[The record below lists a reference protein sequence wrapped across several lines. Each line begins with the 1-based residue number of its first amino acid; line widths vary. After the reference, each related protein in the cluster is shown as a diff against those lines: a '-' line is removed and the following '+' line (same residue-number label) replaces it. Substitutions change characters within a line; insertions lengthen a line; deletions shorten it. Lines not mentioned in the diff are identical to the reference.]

1 MKKSST
7 SADLSK
13 SWRMRELAS
22 TFLLAAC
29 ATRHCLNTHFSH
41 NNTIMAEPVAK
52 KRRISPPQQ
61 TNGAVPGF
69 AKWDLE
75 QDYEKRS
82 RSRKKDE
89 KREKLMVKTS
99 EGKVTVNPRMEE
111 EEANNKA
118 ISDDDSFLAS
128 DDGEG
133 DSGVADLEPKP
144 DLVRKPLLS
153 RKEEIRQAKEDLAK
167 IAGLLNESPEDNI
180 GLLNNLADIANSEN
194 VAVRKIAL
202 VAQSAVYISI
212 IPGYRIRPLSKD
224 DLNAKVSKD
233 VRKLRSFEQGLLAGY
248 KGYVNTLSK
257 LAANRGRPGHDQ
269 ATDASLASVA
279 ISCVCTLLTSV
290 PHFNCRNE
298 LVECIVLKLSSR
310 RVDPDFV
317 KARDALEKLFQEDED
332 GHSSLEAVSQLT
344 KTMKTKNYAVHESV
358 INTFLHLRLLTE
370 FNHKASTKAI
380 DKDDDED
387 RPVDKKG
394 KQKRE
399 FRTKRERKNLR
410 ERKQVESEM
419 KEADAIVSYEDRDK
433 NQAETLKLVFIAY
446 FRILKDRVQHLMGAV
461 LEGLARYSHLIN
473 QDFFGDILEALKD
486 LINEAESLQET
497 INAEENIEDDE
508 KETVQR
514 NATRESLL
522 CIITAFA
529 LLNGQQDVVKSAHSL
544 SLDLT
549 FFISHLYRTLIP
561 LAVDTDIELSAKKA
575 HLADPNGL
583 VVPTARDTK
592 VNVATTAVLLL
603 RSLQSV
609 LQPATGTK
617 FVPPVRLAAFLKQL
631 HTLALHVPQ
640 KSAIAILE
648 LIKQVTKSQGAKVA
662 ALWYTEERKGDGVFD
677 ARSQEIESSN
687 PFASTIWETEL
698 LRLHFDPHIR
708 ESLAE
713 TVKNVRTSSS

>member
-1 MKKSST
+1 
-7 SADLSK
+7 
-13 SWRMRELAS
+13 
-22 TFLLAAC
+22 
-29 ATRHCLNTHFSH
+29 
-41 NNTIMAEPVAK
+41 MAEPVAK
-52 KRRISPPQQ
+52 KRRISPSHQ

-75 QDYEKRS
+75 QDYEQRL
-82 RSRKKDE
+82 RSRKKDT

-99 EGKVTVNPRMEE
+99 EGKITVNPRMEE
-111 EEANNKA
+111 EDVDTQA
-118 ISDDDSFLAS
+118 IGDDDSLLAS
-128 DDGEG
+128 GDDEG
-133 DSGVADLEPKP
+133 DSAVADLEPKRP
-144 DLVRKPLLS
+144 IARKPVLP
-153 RKEEIRQAKEDLAK
+153 RKEQIRQAKEDLAR
-167 IAGLLNESPEDNI
+167 IAGLLNESPEENI
-180 GLLNNLADIANSEN
+180 GLLSTLAEISNSEE

-202 VAQSAVYISI
+202 AAQSAIYISI

-248 KGYVNTLSK
+248 KDYVNTLSK
-257 LAANRGRPGHDQ
+257 LAANRGRSGKDQ
-269 ATDASLASVA
+269 ATDASLAGVA
-279 ISCVCTLLTSV
+279 ISCICTLLTSV
-290 PHFNCRNE
+290 PHFNCRND
-298 LVECIVLKLSSR
+298 LVESIVLKLSSR
-310 RVDPDFV
+310 RLDPDFI

-344 KTMKTKNYAVHESV
+344 KTMKTKNWAVHESV
-358 INTFLHLRLLTE
+358 VNTFLHLRLLTE
-370 FNHKASTKAI
+370 FNHKASTRSI
-380 DKDDDED
+380 DKDDDDD

-410 ERKQVESEM
+410 ERKQVATEM

-486 LINEAESLQET
+486 LINEAESLQESF
-497 INAEENIEDDE
+497 NEEDFEDDE
-508 KETVQR
+508 KDTVQR

-529 LLNGQQDVVKSAHSL
+529 LLNGQQDVIKSANSL
-544 SLDLT
+544 SLDLS

-561 LAVDTDIELSAKKA
+561 LAVDTELELSARVA

-592 VNVATTAVLLL
+592 VNVSTTAVLLL

-609 LQPATGTK
+609 LQPASGTK

-640 KSAIAILE
+640 KSATAILE

-662 ALWYTEERKGDGVFD
+662 ALWHTEERKGDGVFD

-698 LRLHFDPHIR
+698 LRLHFDPNIR

-713 TVKNVRTSSS
+713 TVKNVRTSSN

>member
-1 MKKSST
+1 
-7 SADLSK
+7 
-13 SWRMRELAS
+13 
-22 TFLLAAC
+22 
-29 ATRHCLNTHFSH
+29 
-41 NNTIMAEPVAK
+41 MAEPVAK
-52 KRRISPPQQ
+52 KRRISPSEQ

-99 EGKVTVNPRMEE
+99 EGKITANPRMEE
-111 EEANNKA
+111 EDAYTKV
-118 ISDDDSFLAS
+118 IGDDDSLLAS

-133 DSGVADLEPKP
+133 DSAVADLEPKHP
-144 DLVRKPLLS
+144 PARKPLLS

-180 GLLNNLADIANSEN
+180 GLLNNLTDIAKSEN
-194 VAVRKIAL
+194 VGVRKIAL
-202 VAQSAVYISI
+202 VAQSAIYISI

-248 KGYVNTLSK
+248 KEYVNALSK
-257 LAANRGRPGHDQ
+257 LAANRGRSGHDQ
-269 ATDASLASVA
+269 ATDANLANIA

-310 RVDPDFV
+310 RVDPDFI

-344 KTMKTKNYAVHESV
+344 KNMKTKNYAVHESV

-370 FNHKASTKAI
+370 FNHKASTRTI

-387 RPVDKKG
+387 HPVDKKG

-410 ERKQVESEM
+410 ERKQVETEM

-497 INAEENIEDDE
+497 INEEDFEDDE
-508 KETVQR
+508 KDTVQR

-529 LLNGQQDVVKSAHSL
+529 LLNGQQDVVKSANSL

-561 LAVDTDIELSAKKA
+561 LAVHTDLELSAKKA

-583 VVPTARDTK
+583 IVPTARDTK

-677 ARSQEIESSN
+677 ARSLEIESSN

-713 TVKNVRTSSS
+713 TVKNVRTSST